1 MVLIRSGQLSVTG
14 NVRENNED
22 NCYVDPQQ
30 RVFIVADGLGGQSAG
45 ERASAMAVDIIP
57 RRLATALDF
66 SQSGSKIVAA
76 AIDKALV
83 NANTE
88 IMAVS
93 EMEPGLKNMGTTA
106 VLLIVSGGLIYT
118 ANVGD
123 SRMYRLRKSR
133 IEQLT
138 EDHSLLNEY
147 IKMNLLSP
155 EEIEAFPYKNVI
167 VRALGLQE
175 SVAVDIFAYDLR
187 KGDQLLLCSD
197 GLTDLVHDLELK
209 RVLGDAPTA
218 QAACYRLVE
227 LAKDRGGHDNITCI
241 VLRVHDPAKPPRIAV
256 PPPPPPPPGF
266 APPSSPAGFA
276 PPPPPAG
283 PAPVIPPPPP
293 GPAPAPPA
301 ATQAPAKGSKSGKK
315 PK

>member
-1 MVLIRSGQLSVTG
+1 MVSIRSGQLSVTG

-30 RVFIVADGLGGQSAG
+30 KVFIVADGLGGQSAG

-123 SRMYRLRKSR
+123 SRAYEFRKGRLR
-133 IEQLT
+133 QLT
-138 EDHSLLNEY
+138 TDHSITQALLESGT
-147 IKMNLLSP
+147 ITP
-155 EEIEAFPYKNVI
+155 EEAKTHRYRNVLY
-167 VRALGLQE
+167 RYLGCRDGSAPVQVTE
-175 SVAVDIFAYDLR
+175 ITPQA
-187 KGDQLLLCSD
+187 GDRFVLCSD
-197 GLTDLVHDLELK
+197 GLNDGIPDSRIAELLASVPDPQKAAETLV
-209 RVLGDAPTA
+209 
-218 QAACYRLVE
+218 QAAL
-227 LAKDRGGHDNITCI
+227 DGGSRDNITCVVVD
-241 VLRVHDPAKPPRIAV
+241 VL
-256 PPPPPPPPGF
+256 
-266 APPSSPAGFA
+266 
-276 PPPPPAG
+276 
-283 PAPVIPPPPP
+283 
-293 GPAPAPPA
+293 
-301 ATQAPAKGSKSGKK
+301 
-315 PK
+315 